1 MKDRLKGL
9 YVITDNRLVSR
20 GEFLGRV
27 EAALD
32 GGANVLQ
39 LREKGTPYDEA
50 ASIGREVARLTAS
63 RGVPLIV
70 NDIPMLA
77 KEIGAQGVHLGEG
90 DPSIEVAREVLGEDA
105 IIGVSCYGSIERGIY
120 AEEKGADYVAFG
132 TPYPTPTKP
141 GRKPTPFS
149 VLVEAKRVL
158 RIPVFAIGGI
168 TAQNAR
174 EVLATGVDGIA
185 VITSVFGASDPKR
198 AAEELSAI
206 VREFMRL

>member
-9 YVITDNRLVSR
+9 YVITDSTIVARS
-20 GEFLGRV
+20 EFLSRV

-39 LREKGTPYDEA
+39 LREKGVSYDEV
-50 ASIGREVARLTAS
+50 ASIGRQVVKLTAS

-70 NDIPMLA
+70 NDFPLLA
-77 KEIGAQGVHLGEG
+77 REIGAQGVHLGES
-90 DPSIEVAREVLGEDA
+90 DPPIEFAREVLGEGA
-105 IIGVSCYGSIERGIY
+105 IIGVSCYSALERGIY
-120 AEEKGADYVAFG
+120 AQEKGADYVAFG

-149 VLVEAKRVL
+149 VLIEAKRIL

-185 VITSVFGASDPKR
+185 VVTSVFGASNPKR

-206 VREFMRL
+206 IREFIRF